1 MLEQNL
7 VMVLVFGRLADN
19 YEELCEICAGLEGF
33 ECNKQE
39 YKEALLWANLVLR
52 EVKNRCFDCQ

>member
-7 VMVLVFGRLADN
+7 AIVLVFGRLADN

-39 YKEALLWANLVLR
+39 YKEALLWARRN
-52 EVKNRCFDCQ
+52 C